1 MSTQPPRPRVPAPQR
16 RTSPQ
21 RAQLRDLR
29 IEDVEGIDA
38 CYYFRYDEFS
48 AGSRADWHSHSWGHL
63 NYAAHGTMETETPG
77 ARFLTPP
84 QHAAWIPPDV
94 PHSSTLQHAVVY
106 RAIYIAPSLCAAL
119 PPEACILPV
128 SPIIRAVLADLA
140 ARDIRR
146 PEAPADLRLAQV
158 VVDELAKAPV
168 LHSYLPGA
176 STPALAQVLQALQAE
191 PGDHRS
197 VADWA
202 QQVHLTERT
211 LARHCLRELGM
222 TLGEWRQRL
231 RFLRAVDALEA
242 GHTVQQIAFD
252 LGYSTASA
260 FIAMFQRETGSAP
273 EQYRR
278 AFCASA
284 SGLRG
289 GADAAIISP

>member
-1 MSTQPPRPRVPAPQR
+1 M
-16 RTSPQ
+16 
-21 RAQLRDLR
+21 RDVR
-29 IEDVEGIDA
+29 IQDVEGVDA
-38 CYYFRYDEFS
+38 SYYFRYDEFS

-63 NYAAHGTMETETPG
+63 NYAAHGTMETETPEG
-77 ARFLTPP
+77 RFLTPP
-84 QHAAWIPPDV
+84 QFSAWIPPDV
-94 PHSSTLQHAVVY
+94 PHSSTLQHAIVY
-106 RAIYIAPSLCAAL
+106 RAIYIAPALCGVL
-119 PPEACILPV
+119 PAQACILPV
-128 SPIIRAVLADLA
+128 SSIIRAVLADLA

-146 PEAPADLRLAQV
+146 PETPADLRLAQV
-158 VVDELAKAPV
+158 VVDELAKAPIQ
-168 LHSYLPGA
+168 HSYLPGA

-242 GHTVQQIAFD
+242 GRSVQQIAFD

-260 FIAMFQRETGSAP
+260 FIAMFQRETGATP

-278 AFCASA
+278 AFCAGASA
-284 SGLRG
+284 LG
-289 GADAAIISP
+289 GGSDAAIISP

>member
-1 MSTQPPRPRVPAPQR
+1 MESRIPSPQR

-21 RAQLRDLR
+21 RAQQRDLQIR
-29 IEDVEGIDA
+29 NQNVEGVDA
-38 CYYFRYDEFS
+38 SYYFRYEEFS
-48 AGSRADWHSHSWGHL
+48 AGSHADWHSHSWGHL

-84 QHAAWIPPDV
+84 QYAAWIPPGV
-94 PHSSTLQHAVVY
+94 PHSSTLQHAVLY
-106 RAIYIAPSLCAAL
+106 RAIYIAPPLCGPL
-119 PPEACILPV
+119 PQQACILPV

-140 ARDIRR
+140 VRDIRQ
-146 PEAPADLRLAQV
+146 PETPADLRLAQV

-168 LHSYLPGA
+168 QPHSYLPDA

-242 GHTVQQIAFD
+242 GQRVQQIAFD
-252 LGYSTASA
+252 LGYGTASA
-260 FIAMFQRETGSAP
+260 FIAMFQRETGATP

-278 AFCASA
+278 AFCA
-284 SGLRG
+284 
-289 GADAAIISP
+289 GAMR